1 MAVTTYKDSA
11 SGATITGV
19 TSSSGKSKSGAY
31 TNAGA
36 TPQQYKNVY
45 NKYGILSNSN
55 SGGGNRYYGGGGGG
69 ESYSSGND
77 YYASLLASFE
87 SQAKQARDAAI
98 AAIMKNLEATKGTYN
113 NQIEEVKDKYGRL
126 IDENEVKKYQAR
138 RVIRENQANRGQL
151 DSGLG
156 RQEQLNMNIGYDN
169 QTSNLNSSRTRA
181 VNDIMNLITQAEAE
195 AENNKANI
203 MNNYANQLLQFRL
216 ANM

>member
-156 RQEQLNMNIGYDN
+156 RQQQLNMNIGYDN

>member
-1 MAVTTYKDSA
+1 MAIIRTPI
-11 SGATITGV
+11 SGGTGGIRTPGLPV
-19 TSSSGKSKSGAY
+19 NPLPDIKRSTGDIANSVNQSSGGGSSSG
-31 TNAGA
+31 
-36 TPQQYKNVY
+36 
-45 NKYGILSNSN
+45 
-55 SGGGNRYYGGGGGG
+55 GGDG
-69 ESYSSGND
+69 YSSHD
-77 YYASLLASFE
+77 YYAELLAEF
-87 SQAKQARDAAI
+87 QKQSAAARDAAI

-113 NQIEEVKDKYGRL
+113 NQIAEVKDQYGRL

-169 QTSNLNSSRTRA
+169 QTSNLSSSRTRA

-216 ANM
+216 AHM